1 MHQRLEEGRIEE
13 VDDNG
18 DVIVI
23 DDSDVEDEIIT
34 ISDSDSDVEFADEG
48 KFVYLLTMLFLRF
61 Q

>member
-1 MHQRLEEGRIEE
+1 LHQRLEESRIGE

-34 ISDSDSDVEFADEG
+34 ISDSDSDAEFADEG
-48 KFVYLLTMLFLRF
+48 KFAYLLTMLFLHF